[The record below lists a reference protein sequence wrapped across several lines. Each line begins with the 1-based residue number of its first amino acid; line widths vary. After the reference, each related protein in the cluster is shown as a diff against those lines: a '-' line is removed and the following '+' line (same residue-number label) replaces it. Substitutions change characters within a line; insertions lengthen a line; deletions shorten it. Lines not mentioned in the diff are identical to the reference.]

1 MVWATGAVGDR
12 PVRLRNGYGP
22 RFGSIT
28 GDLGPE
34 RIRLTFS
41 GSSEHGTL
49 SGSIAGEHVEVVVH
63 AGQVIGRVSTDVVQH
78 ILNPS
83 IGLPKRVTM
92 PTGTPLVDLVVD
104 HQRLGRDVS
113 GRCDRPSDAVVALA
127 ILMQTPSPSVFSRL
141 ALALALRPRRSVV
154 DPAPG

>member
-1 MVWATGAVGDR
+1 MVWANGSVGDR

-41 GSSEHGTL
+41 GSSDEGTL
-49 SGSIAGEHVEVVVH
+49 SGSIAGEHVEVTVR
-63 AGQVIGRVSTDVVQH
+63 AGQVLGRISTDVVQQ
-78 ILNPS
+78 ILRPPN
-83 IGLPKRVTM
+83 GLPKLVTM
-92 PTGTPLVDLVVD
+92 PSGTPLVDLVVE
-104 HQRLGRDVS
+104 QRRLGRDVS
-113 GRCDRPSDAVVALA
+113 GRCERPSDAVIALA
-127 ILMQTPSPSVFSRL
+127 ILMQTASPNVFGR
-141 ALALALRPRRSVV
+141 LALALRPQRTAV